1 MSVHSKIKE
10 RWLLYQVTQKRDP
23 GAYGEL
29 YDLLAPRIYRFIY
42 FKVTS
47 QLDAEDLT
55 AEVFLK
61 AWQHIS
67 QGREIKDVSGL
78 LYAIARNTVIDFYRR
93 RASQPTENIDDV
105 LLNRLAEAGG
115 AVEGGAKTEQ
125 MEKIQQLNEAQVLAK
140 NLLLLKDEYR
150 EALTLRYIDDLS
162 FGEVAAILKKS
173 QVGARVLVHRALQA
187 LKKIVENQ
195 NHV

>member
-1 MSVHSKIKE
+1 MSVQSKIKE
-10 RWLLYQVTQKRDP
+10 RWLLYQVIQKRDP
-23 GAYGEL
+23 SAYGEL

-67 QGREIKDVSGL
+67 QGKDVKDVSGL
-78 LYAIARNTVIDFYRR
+78 LYAIARNIVIDFYRR
-93 RASQPTENIDDV
+93 RASQPTEKIDDV

-115 AVEGGAKTEQ
+115 AVEGGAVAEQTEKVQ
-125 MEKIQQLNEAQVLAK
+125 KLNEAQELAK
-140 NLLLLKDEYR
+140 NLLKLKDEYR
-150 EALTLRYIDDLS
+150 EALTLRYIDELS
-162 FGEVAAILKKS
+162 FSEVAAILKKS

-187 LKKIVENQ
+187 LKKIVDNQ